1 MAVATPDSYPGTPLV
16 PIYAGKINPDPPDP
30 GGGALVMSYF
40 VDNTSGSAQASGFV
54 TKMKGLPFKAGEM
67 PAGQYPVFKVGG
79 VECPPSIG
87 GISYWPDGSMK
98 RCSVFLIV
106 PTAVAGNGSIQVDVY
121 SGGSAPAASSRALSD
136 FTSAD
141 LKVEVTGVSGLS
153 GTWTASLNDAIT
165 ANTDLVPWTDG
176 PAGKS
181 WRVGG
186 DFKQSAAAHG
196 QLYCQHYVMALS
208 NANGTLKGL
217 RWMPR
222 PCQPW
227 GDVASPAVAT
237 RVVTSVV
244 KSGATTLRTMTGHS
258 GSETVGANIGVD
270 QYTSWF
276 GIGGNGE
283 CNYVQG
289 GGTDAAET
297 TTRNRFTPAS
307 LIRTQQFGAYDAA
320 QSATSNSSV
329 SYVPY
334 CRGHMQRHTPGTGER
349 GDIGLMPE
357 WYVRALLKQ
366 TAVDEQAVR
375 VNALA
380 AGGWRIVVRQQASK
394 NVIACVDIQASY
406 TGMGTMRTG
415 WRHWPEAYMTGL
427 QNPASWSSL
436 WEEEFCSHHRAAAFY
451 YAAQLTGE
459 QQYFDMMAEMAT
471 VTMLNM
477 EPNAQGWSTTLPIT
491 NPVTGGFGERG
502 STIAGTTYKGAGL
515 LFRQDNYRIPAW
527 GIRDIAHAAAIL
539 PDSGTHY
546 TGVKAY
552 CRDVISSCWAA
563 ATAYNNAM
571 SADWRAAGLWSL
583 NSRIAVDEAY
593 EGPWGMAYLVNVVC
607 FVSKAVPETGTYF
620 RNHLAKLP
628 AQIHA
633 GGFDV
638 ACLASYRLCQW
649 NETAR
654 IDKTDEIVC
663 QPRDTTLTPSTSD
676 SFFTISGPN
685 SGWTP
690 TNGDVF
696 MFSTTMNGNKPFS
709 AAVNDRRLYA
719 VNVNTG
725 TKRFQLALT
734 RGGSPI
740 TVTSA
745 SAISLFAMRV
755 QNFNPRFSYEG
766 YDTTDG
772 YCASWTGAMR
782 HLVACGESGVAGART
797 RQDQLFANA
806 GISFASDPKNAMAAA
821 YPE

>member
-1 MAVATPDSYPGTPLV
+1 MPQAIDRTYPGTPGTPLY
-16 PIYAGKINPDPPDP
+16 IGIDPPPSDV
-30 GGGALVMSYF
+30 LVTSYF
-40 VDNTSGSAQASGFV
+40 LDNTSGSTQASGFV
-54 TKMKGLPFKAGEM
+54 SKMHGVAFKQGEM
-67 PAGQYPVFKVGG
+67 PSGEYPVFKVGG
-79 VECPPSIG
+79 VACLPSMG
-87 GISYWPDGSMK
+87 GYSYFPDGTMK
-98 RCSVFLIV
+98 HCSVFLVV
-106 PTAVAGNGSIQVDVY
+106 PTSVAGSGNIQVDVY
-121 SGGSAPAASSRALSD
+121 TGGSAPAASSRALTD
-136 FTSAD
+136 FNAAD
-141 LKVEVTGVSGLS
+141 LKVEVTGVSGLT
-153 GTWTASLNDAIT
+153 GTWTASLNAAIT
-165 ANTDLVPWTDG
+165 ANTDVVPWTDG

-186 DFKQSAAAHG
+186 DFIQSAAAHG
-196 QLYCQHYVMALS
+196 QLYCQHYVLALS

-222 PCQPW
+222 VCQPW
-227 GDVASPAVAT
+227 GDVASPTVAT
-237 RVVTSVV
+237 RVVTAVIKTGS
-244 KSGATTLRTMTGHS
+244 TTIRTMTGHS
-258 GSETVGANIGVD
+258 GSETPGANISMD

-276 GIGGNGE
+276 GVDVTGDY
-283 CNYVQG
+283 NYVQG
-289 GGTDAAET
+289 GGSDAADT
-297 TTRNRFTPAS
+297 TTRVRFTPS
-307 LIRTQQFGAYDAA
+307 KLVRTQQFGPYDTA
-320 QSATSNSSV
+320 QSATSNASV

-334 CRGHMQRHTPGTGER
+334 CRGNMLRYTPNTGER
-349 GDIGLMPE
+349 DDIGLFPA
-357 WYVRALLKQ
+357 WVVRALLKQ
-366 TAVDEQAVR
+366 TAVDERCIR

-406 TGMGTMRTG
+406 TGMGTMRTS
-415 WRHWPEAYMTGL
+415 WRHWPDAYMTGL

-436 WEEEFCSHHRAAAFY
+436 WAEEFCSHHRASAFY
-451 YAAQLTGE
+451 YAAQITGE
-459 QQYFDMMAEMAT
+459 QQYFDMMAELAT

-477 EPNAQGWSTTLPIT
+477 EPNTQGWSTTLPIT
-491 NPVTGGFGERG
+491 SPVTGGFGERG
-502 STIAGTTYKGAGL
+502 SLIAGTTYKGAGL
-515 LFRQDNYRIPAW
+515 IFRQDNYRIPAW
-527 GIRDIAHAAAIL
+527 GSRDIAHAAAIL

-552 CRDVISSCWAA
+552 LRDVLTSCWNAT
-563 ATAYNNAM
+563 TAYNNAM

-593 EGPWGMAYLVNVVC
+593 EGPWGMGYMVNSVC
-607 FVSKAVPETGTYF
+607 HQSKTVPETGVTTF
-620 RNHLAKLP
+620 RNHIAKLP

-638 ACLASYRLCQW
+638 ACLASYRLCQY

-654 IDKTDEIVC
+654 IDKTSEIVC

-696 MFSTTMNGNKPFS
+696 MFSTTMSAAKPFS

-734 RGGSPI
+734 PGGSPI
-740 TVTSA
+740 TVTS
-745 SAISLFAMRV
+745 SAAINLFAMRV
-755 QNFNPRFSYEG
+755 QNFDPRFSFEG

-772 YCASWTGAMR
+772 YCSNWTSAMR
-782 HLVACGESGVAGART
+782 HLVACGETTVAGAQA
-797 RQDQLFANA
+797 RQEQLFSNS
-806 GISFASDPKNAMAAA
+806 GVSFASDPKNAMAASF
-821 YPE
+821 PS